1 MHNKKGA
8 SPLPLR
14 LTEVRPSTRMYRNR
28 TWEHTPNGV
37 YPQHPFPDIH
47 LIGRFQLRANSGK
60 YHFKTKI
67 AKSVRFPKKRGHQRQ
82 KSCSGRSRRATGS
95 LHRNAVRGYGGAGC
109 GMRGEGAKRS
119 EGAKERRS
127 EGAKERRSEE
137 EPTRG
142 YRRARRCTGL
152 EECQCRCRCR
162 CRRGRGR
169 GAWGQK
175 SADAGLRKVS
185 LQGSEERRCKPGAGA
200 GAGAGTE
207 GREGR
212 GGGKTNRRGAQ
223 KSVGTGAGAG
233 ADRTGP
239 SGQRL
244 RTRRPRRRARPTV

>member
-109 GMRGEGAKRS
+109 GMRGEGAK
-119 EGAKERRS
+119 
-127 EGAKERRSEE
+127 ERRSEE
-137 EPTRG
+137 ERRG
-142 YRRARRCTGL
+142 AKERRGADAGVSAGAKVHGVRRVSVQVRGRRRVTVQVQVQARARARGMGS
-152 EECQCRCRCR
+152 EECRCR
-162 CRRGRGR
+162 
-169 GAWGQK
+169 
-175 SADAGLRKVS
+175 
-185 LQGSEERRCKPGAGA
+185 
-200 GAGAGTE
+200 
-207 GREGR
+207 
-212 GGGKTNRRGAQ
+212 AQ
-223 KSVGTGAGAG
+223 KSVAAG
-233 ADRTGP
+233 
-239 SGQRL
+239 L
-244 RTRRPRRRARPTV
+244 RRASV

>member
-60 YHFKTKI
+60 YHFKTKSEKRTI
-67 AKSVRFPKKRGHQRQ
+67 SKKTRASATEIMQWQEPARHGQPPQKRGARV
-82 KSCSGRSRRATGS
+82 RRC
-95 LHRNAVRGYGGAGC
+95 RVRDAG
-109 GMRGEGAKRS
+109 
-119 EGAKERRS
+119 
-127 EGAKERRSEE
+127 RRSEE

-152 EECQCRCRCR
+152 EECQCRCGGAEECQCRCRCR

-212 GGGKTNRRGAQ
+212 GGGKKTNRRGAQ

>member
-47 LIGRFQLRANSGK
+47 LIGRFQLRTNSGK

-109 GMRGEGAKRS
+109 GMRGEGAKELRGADAGVS
-119 EGAKERRS
+119 AGAKVHGVRRVS
-127 EGAKERRSEE
+127 VQVRGRRRVSVQVQVQVQA
-137 EPTRG
+137 
-142 YRRARRCTGL
+142 RARGVGAGRGVRRVPMRGS
-152 EECQCRCRCR
+152 EKCRCR
-162 CRRGRGR
+162 
-169 GAWGQK
+169 
-175 SADAGLRKVS
+175 
-185 LQGSEERRCKPGAGA
+185 
-200 GAGAGTE
+200 
-207 GREGR
+207 
-212 GGGKTNRRGAQ
+212 AQ

>member
-109 GMRGEGAKRS
+109 GMRGEGAK
-119 EGAKERRS
+119 ERR
-127 EGAKERRSEE
+127 G
-137 EPTRG
+137 
-142 YRRARRCTGL
+142 
-152 EECQCRCRCR
+152 
-162 CRRGRGR
+162 
-169 GAWGQK
+169 
-175 SADAGLRKVS
+175 ADAGVSAGAKVHGVRRVS
-185 LQGSEERRCKPGAGA
+185 VQVQVQARARARGVGSEECRC
-200 GAGAGTE
+200 
-207 GREGR
+207 
-212 GGGKTNRRGAQ
+212 GAQ
-223 KSVGTGAGAG
+223 KSVAAG
-233 ADRTGP
+233 
-239 SGQRL
+239 L
-244 RTRRPRRRARPTV
+244 RRASV

>member
-109 GMRGEGAKRS
+109 RVRDAGRRS
-119 EGAKERRS
+119 EEERRS
-127 EGAKERRSEE
+127 EGAKERR
-137 EPTRG
+137 G
-142 YRRARRCTGL
+142 
-152 EECQCRCRCR
+152 
-162 CRRGRGR
+162 
-169 GAWGQK
+169 
-175 SADAGLRKVS
+175 ADAGVSAGAKVHGVRRVS
-185 LQGSEERRCKPGAGA
+185 VQVQVQARARARGVGSEECRC
-200 GAGAGTE
+200 
-207 GREGR
+207 
-212 GGGKTNRRGAQ
+212 GAQ
-223 KSVGTGAGAG
+223 KSVAAG
-233 ADRTGP
+233 
-239 SGQRL
+239 L
-244 RTRRPRRRARPTV
+244 RRASV

>member
-109 GMRGEGAKRS
+109 GMRGEGAK
-119 EGAKERRS
+119 ERR
-127 EGAKERRSEE
+127 G
-137 EPTRG
+137 
-142 YRRARRCTGL
+142 
-152 EECQCRCRCR
+152 
-162 CRRGRGR
+162 
-169 GAWGQK
+169 
-175 SADAGLRKVS
+175 ADAGVSAGAKVHGVRRVS
-185 LQGSEERRCKPGAGA
+185 VQVRGRRRVSVQARARGVGSEECRC
-200 GAGAGTE
+200 
-207 GREGR
+207 
-212 GGGKTNRRGAQ
+212 GAQ
-223 KSVGTGAGAG
+223 KSVAAG
-233 ADRTGP
+233 
-239 SGQRL
+239 L
-244 RTRRPRRRARPTV
+244 RRASV

>member
-28 TWEHTPNGV
+28 TWEHSPNGV

-82 KSCSGRSRRATGS
+82 KSCSGRSRRDTGS

-109 GMRGEGAKRS
+109 GMRGEGAKELRGADAGVS
-119 EGAKERRS
+119 AGAKVHGVRRVS
-127 EGAKERRSEE
+127 VQVQVQA
-137 EPTRG
+137 
-142 YRRARRCTGL
+142 RARAR
-152 EECQCRCRCR
+152 
-162 CRRGRGR
+162 
-169 GAWGQK
+169 GQK

-207 GREGR
+207 GGEGR

>member
-109 GMRGEGAKRS
+109 GMRGS
-119 EGAKERRS
+119 EK
-127 EGAKERRSEE
+127 
-137 EPTRG
+137 
-142 YRRARRCTGL
+142 
-152 EECQCRCRCR
+152 CRCRAQKSVGVSR
-162 CRRGRGR
+162 VQAQVQAR
-169 GAWGQK
+169 GQK
-175 SADAGLRKVS
+175 DVKG
-185 LQGSEERRCKPGAGA
+185 
-200 GAGAGTE
+200 E
-207 GREGR
+207 GGE
-212 GGGKTNRRGAQ
+212 TNRRGAQ

>member
-28 TWEHTPNGV
+28 TWEHAPNGV

-127 EGAKERRSEE
+127 EE

-152 EECQCRCRCR
+152 EECQCRCGG
-162 CRRGRGR
+162 RRRVSVQVQVQVQARARARG
-169 GAWGQK
+169 
-175 SADAGLRKVS
+175 V
-185 LQGSEERRCKPGAGA
+185 GSEECRC
-200 GAGAGTE
+200 
-207 GREGR
+207 
-212 GGGKTNRRGAQ
+212 GAQ

>member
-127 EGAKERRSEE
+127 EE

-152 EECQCRCRCR
+152 EECQCRCGG
-162 CRRGRGR
+162 RRRVSVQVQVQVQARARG
-169 GAWGQK
+169 
-175 SADAGLRKVS
+175 V
-185 LQGSEERRCKPGAGA
+185 GSEECRC
-200 GAGAGTE
+200 
-207 GREGR
+207 
-212 GGGKTNRRGAQ
+212 GAQ

>member
-1 MHNKKGA
+1 MGTHPKRSVSATSVPRHTSNWSFSVTGEQRQISFQDKDTEKRTISKKTRA
-8 SPLPLR
+8 SA
-14 LTEVRPSTRMYRNR
+14 TEIMQWQEPARHGQP
-28 TWEHTPNGV
+28 
-37 YPQHPFPDIH
+37 PQ
-47 LIGRFQLRANSGK
+47 
-60 YHFKTKI
+60 
-67 AKSVRFPKKRGHQRQ
+67 KRGARVRR
-82 KSCSGRSRRATGS
+82 CRVRDAGR
-95 LHRNAVRGYGGAGC
+95 
-109 GMRGEGAKRS
+109 RS
-119 EGAKERRS
+119 EEERRS

-152 EECQCRCRCR
+152 EECQCRCGGAEECQCRCRCR

-185 LQGSEERRCKPGAGA
+185 LQGSEKRRCKPGAGA

>member
-119 EGAKERRS
+119 EGAKERRGADAGVS
-127 EGAKERRSEE
+127 AGAKVHGVRRVSVQV
-137 EPTRG
+137 RG
-142 YRRARRCTGL
+142 RRRVSVQVQVQVQVQARAR
-152 EECQCRCRCR
+152 
-162 CRRGRGR
+162 
-169 GAWGQK
+169 GQK

-212 GGGKTNRRGAQ
+212 GGGKTNRRGVQ

>member
-67 AKSVRFPKKRGHQRQ
+67 VKSVRFPKKRGHQRQ

-127 EGAKERRSEE
+127 EE

-152 EECQCRCRCR
+152 EECQCRCGG
-162 CRRGRGR
+162 RRRVSVQVQVQVQARARARVQVQARARG
-169 GAWGQK
+169 
-175 SADAGLRKVS
+175 V
-185 LQGSEERRCKPGAGA
+185 GSEECRC
-200 GAGAGTE
+200 
-207 GREGR
+207 
-212 GGGKTNRRGAQ
+212 GAQ
-223 KSVGTGAGAG
+223 KSVAAG
-233 ADRTGP
+233 
-239 SGQRL
+239 L
-244 RTRRPRRRARPTV
+244 RRASV

>member
-67 AKSVRFPKKRGHQRQ
+67 RKSVRFPKKRGHQRQ

-162 CRRGRGR
+162 CRRGRGH
-169 GAWGQK
+169 GAWG
-175 SADAGLRKVS
+175 V
-185 LQGSEERRCKPGAGA
+185 GSEECRC
-200 GAGAGTE
+200 
-207 GREGR
+207 
-212 GGGKTNRRGAQ
+212 GAQ
-223 KSVGTGAGAG
+223 KSVAAG
-233 ADRTGP
+233 
-239 SGQRL
+239 L
-244 RTRRPRRRARPTV
+244 RRASV

>member
-82 KSCSGRSRRATGS
+82 KSCSGRSRRDTGS

-109 GMRGEGAKRS
+109 GMRGEGAKELRGADAGVS
-119 EGAKERRS
+119 AGAKVHGVRRVS
-127 EGAKERRSEE
+127 VQVQVQVQA
-137 EPTRG
+137 
-142 YRRARRCTGL
+142 RARGVGRGVRRVPMRGS
-152 EECQCRCRCR
+152 EKCRCRAQKSVGVSR
-162 CRRGRGR
+162 VQAQVQAR
-169 GAWGQK
+169 GQK
-175 SADAGLRKVS
+175 DVKG
-185 LQGSEERRCKPGAGA
+185 
-200 GAGAGTE
+200 E
-207 GREGR
+207 GGE
-212 GGGKTNRRGAQ
+212 TNRRGAQ

-244 RTRRPRRRARPTV
+244 RTRRPRRRARPIV

>member
-95 LHRNAVRGYGGAGC
+95 LHRNAVRGYGGAGAGC
-109 GMRGEGAKRS
+109 
-119 EGAKERRS
+119 GAKERR
-127 EGAKERRSEE
+127 G
-137 EPTRG
+137 
-142 YRRARRCTGL
+142 
-152 EECQCRCRCR
+152 
-162 CRRGRGR
+162 
-169 GAWGQK
+169 
-175 SADAGLRKVS
+175 ADAGVSAGAKVHGVRRVS
-185 LQGSEERRCKPGAGA
+185 VQVRGRRRVSVQVQVQVQARARARGVGSEECRC
-200 GAGAGTE
+200 
-207 GREGR
+207 
-212 GGGKTNRRGAQ
+212 GAQ

>member
-1 MHNKKGA
+1 MGTHPKRSVSATSVPRHTSNWSFSVTGEQRQISFQDKDTQKRTISKKTRA
-8 SPLPLR
+8 SA
-14 LTEVRPSTRMYRNR
+14 TEIMQWQEPARHGQP
-28 TWEHTPNGV
+28 
-37 YPQHPFPDIH
+37 PQ
-47 LIGRFQLRANSGK
+47 
-60 YHFKTKI
+60 
-67 AKSVRFPKKRGHQRQ
+67 KRGARV
-82 KSCSGRSRRATGS
+82 RRCRA
-95 LHRNAVRGYGGAGC
+95 RDAG
-109 GMRGEGAKRS
+109 
-119 EGAKERRS
+119 
-127 EGAKERRSEE
+127 RRSEE

-152 EECQCRCRCR
+152 EECQCRCGGAEECQCRCR

-200 GAGAGTE
+200 DAGAGTE